1 MKMIIIQIV
10 VILAI
15 VALLGFL
22 ALDDRR
28 NRRLREAEDETR
40 SIEKD

>member
-1 MKMIIIQIV
+1 MIIIQIV

-15 VALLGFL
+15 VALLVFL

-28 NRRLREAEDETR
+28 NRKLREAEDQAKNR
-40 SIEKD
+40 DD